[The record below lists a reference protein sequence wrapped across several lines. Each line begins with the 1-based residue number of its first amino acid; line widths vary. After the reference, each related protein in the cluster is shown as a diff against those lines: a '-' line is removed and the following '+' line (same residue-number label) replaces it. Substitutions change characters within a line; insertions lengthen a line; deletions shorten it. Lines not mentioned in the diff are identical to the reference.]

1 MRLNRV
7 PRRGTTVVECAL
19 VYPLVFMFC
28 LGLVVG
34 AMGVF
39 RYQELSSLSRR
50 GARYA
55 SVHGLQ
61 YSKDTGNPAAT
72 PADVFNNAILPYA
85 TGMDTTQL
93 GYNVTWNQSNAPTQG
108 VLVNGKLVPTRNTV
122 SVTVTYRWVP
132 EAFFGGVTLSST
144 STMPMCN

>member
-1 MRLNRV
+1 MLLHRTA
-7 PRRGTTVVECAL
+7 RRGTTAVECAL

-39 RYQELSSLSRR
+39 RYQELASLARR

-55 SVHGLQ
+55 SVHGYQ

-72 PADVFNNAILPYA
+72 PADVYANAIDPYA
-85 TGMDTTQL
+85 VGLDKSQL
-93 GYNVTWNQSNAPTQG
+93 GYSVTWNKSNIA
-108 VLVNGKLVPTRNTV
+108 V
-122 SVTVTYRWVP
+122 
-132 EAFFGGVTLSST
+132 
-144 STMPMCN
+144 

>member
-1 MRLNRV
+1 
-7 PRRGTTVVECAL
+7 
-19 VYPLVFMFC
+19 
-28 LGLVVG
+28 VG
-34 AMGVF
+34 ALGVF
-39 RYQELSSLSRR
+39 RYQELASLSRR

-72 PADVFNNAILPYA
+72 PADVYANAIEPYA
-85 TGMDTTQL
+85 VGLDKTQL
-93 GYNVTWNQSNAPTQG
+93 NYSVTWNQSNAPTQG
-108 VLVNGKLVPTRNTV
+108 VVVNGKLVPMRNTV

-144 STMPMCN
+144 STMPMSN